1 MPVQATKAPT
11 GTSTTVTTLEDTPYT
26 LHAADFGFSD
36 PNDIPPNA
44 FLAVEITTLP
54 ASGMGVLAL
63 NGTPVVAQQF
73 VPVTAIN
80 NNQLV
85 FTAPTDANGSPYTSF
100 TFQVRDDGGTDNGG
114 VDTDPVPKTL
124 TFNVTAMND
133 APVRTAGSP
142 TAINVNEDNN
152 DSTTVTL
159 GLSGLAYGP
168 GGGSDESGQTLTYK
182 ITAIPSYITLWKADD
197 TTQVTV
203 NTTLTLAELQGLKYE
218 TVLDANGS
226 GNLQWTVAD
235 NGGTANGGVD
245 TLTETLAIT
254 VNAIND
260 EPVRTNNGSLPIIS
274 ANEDSHNTTTLSLG
288 LSGVLY
294 GPGGGSDESGQ
305 TLSYQLA
312 AIPAMITVWKS
323 DGTTQVTV
331 GTTLT
336 LTDLQGLKY
345 KTLPNLNGFGY
356 VTFNVTDDGGTA
368 NGGDDTLSQSVA
380 VTINAVN
387 DVPVRTAGSPSAIN
401 VMKTA
406 ATRQPSLWAFRDS
419 PTVLAAAVTNPV
431 RR

>member
-1 MPVQATKAPT
+1 
-11 GTSTTVTTLEDTPYT
+11 
-26 LHAADFGFSD
+26 
-36 PNDIPPNA
+36 
-44 FLAVEITTLP
+44 
-54 ASGMGVLAL
+54 
-63 NGTPVVAQQF
+63 
-73 VPVTAIN
+73 VTA
-80 NNQLV
+80 V
-85 FTAPTDANGSPYTSF
+85 
-100 TFQVRDDGGTDNGG
+100 
-114 VDTDPVPKTL
+114 
-124 TFNVTAMND
+124 ND

-152 DSTTVTL
+152 DSTTASL
-159 GLSGLAYGP
+159 GLSGLTYGP

-182 ITAIPSYITLWKADD
+182 ITSIPSYITLWKADD

-203 NTTLTLAELQGLKYE
+203 NTTLSLAELQGLKYM

-226 GNLQWTVAD
+226 GNLQWTVTD

-245 TLTETLAIT
+245 TLTESLAIT

-305 TLSYQLA
+305 TLSYQLT
-312 AIPAMITVWKS
+312 AIPAPITVWKS

-331 GTTLT
+331 GTMLT
-336 LTDLQGLKY
+336 LTELQGLRY
-345 KTLPNLNGFGY
+345 KTIPDLNGFGF
-356 VTFNVTDDGGTA
+356 VTFNVTDNGGTA

-380 VTINAVN
+380 VNINAVN
-387 DVPVRTAGSPSAIN
+387 DVPAPS
-401 VMKTA
+401 
-406 ATRQPSLWAFRDS
+406 RWAFRGS